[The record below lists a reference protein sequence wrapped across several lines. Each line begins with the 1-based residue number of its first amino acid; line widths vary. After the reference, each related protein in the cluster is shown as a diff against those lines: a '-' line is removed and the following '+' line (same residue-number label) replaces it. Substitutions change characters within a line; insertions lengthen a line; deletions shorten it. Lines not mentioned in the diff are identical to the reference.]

1 MPREKQKRGRR
12 AEAQKKEEMKRKRE
26 EGEMQEDNLS
36 KRLRPDG
43 EEATSGQAGDDH
55 IPLNDG
61 VAMGGI
67 GGDMPFYGLLDTEE
81 QEYFSNAN
89 QMIDLNQFDSEE
101 DRDIFIERVYEEAD
115 GKELKI
121 ACSQSCSRLME
132 RMISMSTPKQLKNL
146 FQKFTGHFLHL
157 SQHRFASH
165 CCESLFTYSALVVTK
180 ELTKHHKK
188 ENKDGKSER
197 EDNVKMED
205 LILGAVA
212 ELSGNW
218 GYLLTERFASHTIR
232 VLLLV
237 LAGEPLDKPAI
248 IASKKKE
255 TPTAEK
261 SQQDKE
267 LAGKRQVPASFTTT
281 LEQMMKDL
289 VAGLDETYLRA
300 LATHP
305 IGNPVLQVL
314 VMIELTHFGKS
325 KAREESS
332 LTHKLLPDEGMEEGT
347 QAAGFVK
354 GLLYDP
360 VGSRLL
366 ETVIRCAP
374 GKVFKAMFKNIFKER
389 IGSYARNEIAAYV
402 VVKVLERLSK
412 EDLQACL
419 TQILPEVPS
428 LVERSRFVVIRT
440 LIERGN
446 IRGANMTP
454 LAEALTKAFGDNPD
468 TRLLNMLK
476 ISAETNE
483 EGEEKKPEFGGKSPQ
498 SPAKLHGS
506 LLAQAMVAAPGAL
519 CDFVQKGLLALDS
532 DMLVKIAKD
541 PVTSRVIQEA
551 LTQPTATQAFRRQ
564 FTIKLVPSISDL
576 AADSSGSHV
585 ADSLWQATT
594 DIFFIKER
602 FATELANHELAL
614 RDSFFGRA
622 VWRNW
627 SMDLYKRQ
635 RGNWKALAK
644 GITSTSNEAK
654 PGDAQ
659 GQEAK
664 KSRLDMARA
673 KFAAKANQTQAARDK
688 RTAPTAT
695 S

>member
-12 AEAQKKEEMKRKRE
+12 AEALKKEEMKRKRE
-26 EGEMQEDNLS
+26 EEPQEDNLN
-36 KRLRPDG
+36 KRIRPDG
-43 EEATSGQAGDDH
+43 TEENGAQAGNDYL
-55 IPLNDG
+55 PLNED

-81 QEYFSNAN
+81 QEYFSHAN
-89 QMIDLNQFDSEE
+89 QMIDLNQFESDE
-101 DRDIFIERVYEEAD
+101 DRDIFIERVYEEAN

-132 RMISMSTPKQLKNL
+132 RMISMSTPKQLKQL

-165 CCESLFTYSALVVTK
+165 CCECLFTYSALVVTK
-180 ELTKHHKK
+180 ESKKHHKK
-188 ENKDGKSER
+188 GDKGEQE

-237 LAGEPLDKPAI
+237 LAGEPLDKPAV

-255 TPTAEK
+255 TPAAEK

-267 LAGKRQVPASFTTT
+267 LAEKRQVPASFNAT

-289 VAGLDETYLRA
+289 VAGLDETYIRA

-332 LTHKLLPDEGMEEGT
+332 LTHKLLPDENMEEGT
-347 QAAGFVK
+347 QAATFVR

-402 VVKVLERLSK
+402 VVKILERLSK

-419 TQILPEVPS
+419 EQILPEIPS

-440 LIERGN
+440 LVERGH
-446 IRGANMTP
+446 IRGANMAP
-454 LAEALTKAFGDNPD
+454 LADALNKAFGDSPD
-468 TRLLNMLK
+468 ARVLNILK
-476 ISAETNE
+476 LSAEKPE
-483 EGEEKKPEFGGKSPQ
+483 KEEEKKPNFTGKPPQ
-498 SPAKLHGS
+498 SPEKLHGS
-506 LLAQAMVAAPGAL
+506 LLAQAMVAAPGGL
-519 CDFVQKGLLALDS
+519 CEIVQKGLLALGN
-532 DMLVKIAKD
+532 DMLSTIAKD
-541 PVTSRVIQEA
+541 PIASRVLQEA
-551 LTQPTATQAFRRQ
+551 LTQSTATQAFRRQ
-564 FTIKLVPSISDL
+564 LTMKLVPMISDL
-576 AADSSGSHV
+576 AVDPSGSHV
-585 ADSLWQATT
+585 ADSLWQATK

-602 FATELANHELAL
+602 FATELANHEMTL

-644 GITSTSNEAK
+644 GITDNATEASSA
-654 PGDAQ
+654 GNGAQ
-659 GQEAK
+659 AQETK
-664 KSRLDMARA
+664 KSRLDLARA
-673 KFAAKANQTQAARDK
+673 KFAAKAAQTQAAREINA
-688 RTAPTAT
+688 APTA
-695 S
+695 SS